1 MAKSEFQKVNVPVEN
16 HGLHEHKFNFPY
28 LGTSRFMEVLPVF
41 YEPLQIKEKSNPKFG
56 LFSLLEPLT
65 QNAFV
70 TGRIHYKGV
79 FVPYTFVFRP
89 WYHFQR
95 GIEYYDHQGNA
106 KKISQAPN
114 CTHGLLSS
122 RFVTLSN
129 GLVTLVANPA
139 ANPPYNFDIKMSNNS
154 CYKLTLKGRRVLKV
168 LNGLGISPSWIVND
182 SEPVLLINVLCY
194 IKAFCDCYFPG
205 QYVGSS
211 VYNSIIGA
219 IQPENFSYGNN
230 SAVDSILAALAN
242 CSVLFYDKSIFDYC
256 WDTPSGPSN
265 NSPTSVTIVDQTY
278 GAIPSWDSSNA
289 TIITNNISEDPAHT
303 VPNNGAFIGNPNV
316 QTGVDTFMGRIT
328 KFGLQAL
335 ESIANFMRRNQL
347 VGSRLIDNFLA
358 ARGVQLGNIEGQ
370 NCFVIGDKYVDIQVS
385 AVENNSNTNL
395 GELAGKG
402 YASTNA
408 DEPFSFECSAEHDGV
423 FIIFQSVEP
432 DCDMPVYNDQYNS
445 RIFMNDFYHGA
456 FDKLGVEGVRQI
468 SAFCSMNGV
477 TNVYCQDK
485 LFGFMNRYF
494 GDVQEKPRLVGDFRF
509 NTQGAAELSK
519 YHTFRTFSFDTVL
532 GSDGLYHSLNFIDGQ
547 NDYEQYQRLFYANEP
562 DCLKVY
568 IRFFGNN
575 QKFKLPIGDSF
586 DWSDDEFNKKVQ
598 LLNQGMKG

>member
-1 MAKSEFQKVNVPVEN
+1 MAKSEFQTVNIPVEN
-16 HGLHEHKFNFPY
+16 HGLHQHKFNFPY

-41 YEPLQIKEKSNPKFG
+41 YEPLLINEKSNPKFG
-56 LFSLLEPLT
+56 MFSLLEPLT

-70 TGRIHYKGV
+70 TGRIHYKAV
-79 FVPYTFVFRP
+79 FVPYTFVYRP

-95 GIEYYDHQGNA
+95 GIEYYDYDGKA
-106 KKISQAPN
+106 RKFTQAPN

-129 GLVTLVANPA
+129 GLVTLVSNPSSTA
-139 ANPPYNFDIKMSNNS
+139 PYNYDIRMANNNA
-154 CYKLTLKGRRVLKV
+154 YKLTLKGRRVLKI
-168 LNGLGISPSWIVND
+168 LNGLGISPSWIAD
-182 SEPVLLINVLCY
+182 DTEPVLLINVLCY
-194 IKAFCDCYFPG
+194 IRAFLDCYFPG

-211 VYNSIIGA
+211 VYGQINGA
-219 IQPENFSYGNN
+219 IIPESYSYGNS
-230 SAVDSILAALAN
+230 SAIDNILNALGN
-242 CSVLFYDKSIFDYC
+242 CSVMFYDKSIFDYC

-265 NSPTSVTIVDQTY
+265 NNPTPITLSDQTF
-278 GAIPSWDSSNA
+278 AKVPTWDSDKA
-289 TIITNNISEDPAHT
+289 TIITNNWHNDGTNFAPD
-303 VPNNGAFIGNPNV
+303 NGAFIGNP
-316 QTGVDTFMGRIT
+316 VDYSGEDSFFGRIT

-347 VGSRLIDNFLA
+347 AGSRLIDNFLA
-358 ARGVQLGNIEGQ
+358 ARGVHLGNIEGQ
-370 NCFVIGDKYVDIQVS
+370 NTFVIGDKYVDIEVS

-402 YASTNA
+402 LASTQAENPL
-408 DEPFSFECSAEHDGV
+408 EFECSAQHDGV
-423 FIIFQSVEP
+423 FIIFQSIEP

-468 SAFCSMNGV
+468 SAFCSMNGN
-477 TNVYCQDK
+477 TNTYCKDK

-519 YHTFRTFSFDTVL
+519 YHTFRTFAFNTVL
-532 GSDGLYHSLNFIDGQ
+532 GSDGLYHSLNFVDGQ
-547 NDYEQYQRLFYANEP
+547 NDYEQYQRLFYSNDP
-562 DCLKVY
+562 DCVKVY
-568 IRFFGNN
+568 IRFFGTN

-598 LLNQGMKG
+598 ILNQGMKG